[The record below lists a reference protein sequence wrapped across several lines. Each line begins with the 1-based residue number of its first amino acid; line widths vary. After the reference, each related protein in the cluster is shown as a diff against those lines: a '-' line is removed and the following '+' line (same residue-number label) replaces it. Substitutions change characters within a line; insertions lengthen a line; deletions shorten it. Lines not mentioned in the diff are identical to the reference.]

1 MFEFI
6 FLMIC
11 FWEKDYSSIE
21 ISLQGEILV
30 VWSKS
35 LLSSIKFSLF
45 TWKLILSLLLLS
57 ISMFEYFVFDLKS
70 SLIIILFFL
79 LVFESLFIPGY
90 FGIYDLLL
98 LCWLEMFLSENRA
111 PLVWLS
117 TLKLAVSISVWGRVC
132 FLLEIELISV

>member
-98 LCWLEMFLSENRA
+98 LCWLEIFLSENSA